1 MSRAMAQSPGLSEL
15 SVTEFITLSRCG
27 FLPRG
32 VAIGSCIYEAG
43 NQYDWVVATREVQL
57 LSNALRSARH
67 LAVDRM
73 RDQAHA
79 LGADGVVD
87 VRVQVEH
94 DVWRGNRQVA
104 KFVAVG
110 TAIAFDMG
118 YATERSHLTEAARRA
133 PSLRLADGKPFSS
146 DLSAADFVT
155 LLRAGFRPT
164 TVAMGACV
172 YGLDPRHLRA
182 YRTRD
187 AEVSEYTQAFF
198 DARELAMERLQQ
210 DVFRGA
216 REPDVSVGIV
226 GVSVSE
232 SLYGGGSAAPVVEFT
247 AIGTAV
253 AELAADDPRRAPR
266 HARPQVVVP
275 LDR

>member
-1 MSRAMAQSPGLSEL
+1 MASRPGLSEL
-15 SVTEFITLSRCG
+15 SVTEFLVLSRMG

-43 NQYDWVVATREVQL
+43 NEYDWDVATQEVVS
-57 LSNALRSARH
+57 LSNALRAARH
-67 LAVDRM
+67 HAIERM
-73 RDQAHA
+73 RAQAKHE
-79 LGADGVVD
+79 GADGVVD

-110 TAIAFDMG
+110 TAIAFD
-118 YATERSHLTEAARRA
+118 AKHA
-133 PSLRLADGKPFSS
+133 PDAMKGASSLRLADGSPFAS
-146 DLSAADFVT
+146 DLNATDFVT
-155 LLRAGFRPT
+155 LLHAGYRPIAL
-164 TVAMGACV
+164 AMGACV
-172 YGLDPRHLRA
+172 YGLDPRHLRD
-182 YRTRD
+182 YRNKD

-198 DARELAMERLQQ
+198 DARETAMDRLQHDLFAAHPQ
-210 DVFRGA
+210 GGRDS
-216 REPDVSVGIV
+216 PVGIV

-232 SLYGGGSAAPVVEFT
+232 SFYGGGQTAPIVEFT

-253 AELAADDPRRAPR
+253 AELPENDPRRFPR
-266 HARPQVVVP
+266 HARPQLAVP